1 METNYIYLM
10 AWFFFIYAFLGWCTE
25 VVYAAL
31 VHGKFVNRGFLNG
44 PVCPIYG
51 FGVVIVLCALEPIRN
66 NFALLYLGSVVLTTA
81 LEFITGFVLDKL
93 FHKHWWDYSKE
104 HFNIKGY
111 ICLKFSL
118 IWGFACL
125 IVVDIVHPVIH
136 EFVKLLPDKI
146 SIVILIIFTFAIIS
160 DMAVTVLGINKTNK
174 YLMLMQATAKELR
187 ELSDSIGTELS
198 DKAVHVAEKHES
210 AKAERENRI
219 ENIRGKISE
228 LQKKYDELRADMPKT
243 GRRIQKAFPALKL
256 AEHRIGKKSKEQ

>member
-51 FGVVIVLCALEPIRN
+51 FGVVIVLCALEPIRD
-66 NFALLYLGSVVLTTA
+66 NFVLLYLGSVVLTTT

-125 IVVDIVHPVIH
+125 IVVDIIHPVMH

-146 SIVILIIFTFAIIS
+146 GAVILIVFTFAIIS
-160 DMAVTVLGINKTNK
+160 DMAVTVLGISKTNK
-174 YLMLMQATAKELR
+174 HLKLMRATAKELR
-187 ELSDSIGTELS
+187 ELSDSIGTEISGKTLQI
-198 DKAVHVAEKHES
+198 AEKHES
-210 AKAERENRI
+210 AKVGRDKKLEE
-219 ENIRGKISE
+219 IRGRISE
-228 LQKKYDELRADMPKT
+228 LQKKYDELHTGMPNTAK
-243 GRRIQKAFPALKL
+243 RIQKAFPQLKL
-256 AEHRIGKKSKEQ
+256 TEHRIGKKAKE